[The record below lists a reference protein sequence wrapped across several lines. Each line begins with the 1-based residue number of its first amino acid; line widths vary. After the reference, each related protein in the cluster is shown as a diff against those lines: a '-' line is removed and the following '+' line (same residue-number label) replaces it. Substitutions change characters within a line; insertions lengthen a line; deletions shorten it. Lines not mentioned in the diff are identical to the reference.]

1 MLDSNSAKSENN
13 TTMRLKRLASLTESE
28 APTAMISLTAA
39 IASLLILFLFQ
50 GCETLSLAPRVFLLF
65 SPQGIWASCGTM
77 QVFNHPTFF
86 EPQRA
91 HAFQNKTRTQIYQK
105 MLWTFDRPIS
115 AIVVLAV
122 NHRCN

>member
-1 MLDSNSAKSENN
+1 M
-13 TTMRLKRLASLTESE
+13 ASLTESE
-28 APTAMISLTAA
+28 SPTAMISLTAA
-39 IASLLILFLFQ
+39 NASLLILFLFQ
-50 GCETLSLAPRVFLLF
+50 GRETLSLALRVFLPF

-86 EPQRA
+86 EPQRD

-115 AIVVLAV
+115 AIIIAAIKD
-122 NHRCN
+122 